1 LRSAYQDDL
10 KTSKTYYFK
19 AKKKKKFKFF
29 EKCFPT
35 AMPNALIYGEN
46 LPSLIA
52 RTTTLCILVFEK
64 L

>member
-1 LRSAYQDDL
+1 LRTAQKNYF

-35 AMPNALIYGEN
+35 AMPNVSIVGG
-46 LPSLIA
+46 
-52 RTTTLCILVFEK
+52 
-64 L
+64 

>member
-1 LRSAYQDDL
+1 MIL
-10 KTSKTYYFK
+10 KHQKHITSKQ
-19 AKKKKKFKFF
+19 KKKKFKFF